1 MSEHTSDCTAVHFH
15 DNPTDTLQHMAHTH
29 EKTLFGSTTRRGARL
44 AVRPNYLPPLNQ
56 EVCADNWYY
65 PEDKCNN
72 VLRMECVEPGE
83 MWRVQSSR
91 HGTDPKRRIKK
102 RSQFSRKKSSVSLSP
117 FEEIDNLERH
127 ASGRKQSGRCSGR
140 KR

>member
-1 MSEHTSDCTAVHFH
+1 MQIIGIIQKTKEFRK
-15 DNPTDTLQHMAHTH
+15 AH
-29 EKTLFGSTTRRGARL
+29 
-44 AVRPNYLPPLNQ
+44 VRTGT
-56 EVCADNWYY
+56 
-65 PEDKCNN
+65 NN

-102 RSQFSRKKSSVSLSP
+102 RSQFSRKKPSVSLSP

-140 KR
+140 KRCEKHGKRQGRKAADQHARFFCGDDGPWCIVSELMAEWSV